1 MPNKEIRLAIG
12 ARGFKH
18 WQVADALGISESA
31 FSRKLRKEL
40 PDDEKQ
46 TILAVIVAMR
56 EGE

>member
-12 ARGFKH
+12 ARGFKY
-18 WQVADALGISESA
+18 WQVADALGISESV

-46 TILAVIVAMR
+46 AILAVIKAMQ
-56 EGE
+56 EGK